1 MLLIIKLEK
10 KEKEL
15 TLSKAVKIQQCLE
28 AAQKNKRI
36 KKVKWSKT
44 TFLHRAGVRSPDT
57 HIAHKLEKN
66 KQTKR
71 LSGTEA
77 LALRTPGLIADWRQ
91 LHRRVALKAGD
102 THTGISH
109 SSLS

>member
-1 MLLIIKLEK
+1 MVKNNLSSQSRSK
-10 KEKEL
+10 KSRHKHR
-15 TLSKAVKIQQCLE
+15 SQAV
-28 AAQKNKRI
+28 NK
-36 KKVKWSKT
+36 KKK
-44 TFLHRAGVRSPDT
+44 
-57 HIAHKLEKN
+57 
-66 KQTKR
+66 KR

-77 LALRTPGLIADWRQ
+77 LALSTPGLIADWRQ

>member
-1 MLLIIKLEK
+1 MVKNNLSSQSRSK
-10 KEKEL
+10 KSRHKHR
-15 TLSKAVKIQQCLE
+15 SQAVK
-28 AAQKNKRI
+28 
-36 KKVKWSKT
+36 KKKK
-44 TFLHRAGVRSPDT
+44 
-57 HIAHKLEKN
+57 
-66 KQTKR
+66 KR

-77 LALRTPGLIADWRQ
+77 LALSTPGLIADWRQ

>member
-1 MLLIIKLEK
+1 MVKNNLSSQSRSK
-10 KEKEL
+10 KSRHKHR
-15 TLSKAVKIQQCLE
+15 SQAVK
-28 AAQKNKRI
+28 
-36 KKVKWSKT
+36 KKK
-44 TFLHRAGVRSPDT
+44 
-57 HIAHKLEKN
+57 
-66 KQTKR
+66 KR

-77 LALRTPGLIADWRQ
+77 LALSAPGLIADWRQ

>member
-1 MLLIIKLEK
+1 MVKNNLSSQSRSK
-10 KEKEL
+10 KSRHKHR
-15 TLSKAVKIQQCLE
+15 SQAVK
-28 AAQKNKRI
+28 K
-36 KKVKWSKT
+36 
-44 TFLHRAGVRSPDT
+44 
-57 HIAHKLEKN
+57 
-66 KQTKR
+66 KR

-77 LALRTPGLIADWRQ
+77 LALSTPGLIADWRQ

>member
-1 MLLIIKLEK
+1 MVKNNLSSQSRSK
-10 KEKEL
+10 KSRHKHR
-15 TLSKAVKIQQCLE
+15 SQAVK
-28 AAQKNKRI
+28 
-36 KKVKWSKT
+36 KKK
-44 TFLHRAGVRSPDT
+44 
-57 HIAHKLEKN
+57 
-66 KQTKR
+66 KR

-77 LALRTPGLIADWRQ
+77 LALSTPGLIADWRQ

>member
-10 KEKEL
+10 KDKEL
-15 TLSKAVKIQQCLE
+15 TLSKEVKIQQCLE

-57 HIAHKLEKN
+57 NIAHKLFLK
-66 KQTKR
+66 KKKKG
-71 LSGTEA
+71 S
-77 LALRTPGLIADWRQ
+77 LALKLWP
-91 LHRRVALKAGD
+91 
-102 THTGISH
+102 
-109 SSLS
+109 

>member
-1 MLLIIKLEK
+1 MVKNNLSSQSRSKKSRHKHRSQAVK
-10 KEKEL
+10 KEK
-15 TLSKAVKIQQCLE
+15 K
-28 AAQKNKRI
+28 
-36 KKVKWSKT
+36 
-44 TFLHRAGVRSPDT
+44 
-57 HIAHKLEKN
+57 
-66 KQTKR
+66 KR

-77 LALRTPGLIADWRQ
+77 LALSTPGLIADWRQ

>member
-1 MLLIIKLEK
+1 MVKNNLSSQSRSK
-10 KEKEL
+10 KSRHKHR
-15 TLSKAVKIQQCLE
+15 SQAVK
-28 AAQKNKRI
+28 
-36 KKVKWSKT
+36 KK
-44 TFLHRAGVRSPDT
+44 
-57 HIAHKLEKN
+57 
-66 KQTKR
+66 KR

-77 LALRTPGLIADWRQ
+77 LALSTPGLIADWRQ

>member
-1 MLLIIKLEK
+1 MVKNNLSSQSRSK
-10 KEKEL
+10 KSRHKHH
-15 TLSKAVKIQQCLE
+15 SQAVK
-28 AAQKNKRI
+28 
-36 KKVKWSKT
+36 KKK
-44 TFLHRAGVRSPDT
+44 
-57 HIAHKLEKN
+57 
-66 KQTKR
+66 KR

-77 LALRTPGLIADWRQ
+77 LALSTPGLIADWRQ

>member
-1 MLLIIKLEK
+1 MVKNNLSSQSRSK
-10 KEKEL
+10 KSRHKHR
-15 TLSKAVKIQQCLE
+15 SQAVK
-28 AAQKNKRI
+28 
-36 KKVKWSKT
+36 KKKK
-44 TFLHRAGVRSPDT
+44 
-57 HIAHKLEKN
+57 
-66 KQTKR
+66 KR

-77 LALRTPGLIADWRQ
+77 LALSAPGLIADWRQ

>member
-10 KEKEL
+10 KDKEL
-15 TLSKAVKIQQCLE
+15 TLSKEVKIQQCLE

-57 HIAHKLEKN
+57 NIAHKLLK
-66 KQTKR
+66 KKKKKG
-71 LSGTEA
+71 S
-77 LALRTPGLIADWRQ
+77 LALKLWP
-91 LHRRVALKAGD
+91 
-102 THTGISH
+102 
-109 SSLS
+109 

>member
-1 MLLIIKLEK
+1 MVKNNLSSQSRSK
-10 KEKEL
+10 KSRHKHRSQAV
-15 TLSKAVKIQQCLE
+15 SK
-28 AAQKNKRI
+28 
-36 KKVKWSKT
+36 KKK
-44 TFLHRAGVRSPDT
+44 
-57 HIAHKLEKN
+57 
-66 KQTKR
+66 KR

-77 LALRTPGLIADWRQ
+77 LALSAPGLIADWRQ